1 MDQLDLIQ
9 YHPGEALQYTC
20 ELGSELPILNSEQW
34 VSWIN
39 LELSQQK
46 SIQWLA
52 DQLKLHHLMV
62 EDIYNT
68 KHQPK
73 FESEAGYLFLILNML
88 RLGPEGKVQVEHV
101 SLLLT
106 RQVVISFQEDIDGD
120 VFGELRDR
128 ILRGRGRV
136 RQMPAD
142 YLFYLLVDVI
152 VDHYL
157 IILEALRER
166 IFRLEE
172 EALLEPGPDYVTE
185 VYRIRKELNRLRRF
199 ALPLRDEVGRLKAH
213 PSDLLH
219 EGTQAYW
226 QDVYDHLVFLSTSY
240 DSSRE
245 MVLRL
250 LELHQAYLAQENNQV
265 MKTLTIVA
273 TIFIPLTFIA
283 GLYGMNFQ
291 HMPELA
297 WPWAYPAVIGLLVAV
312 PGAMLWSMWRKGG
325 FWDEGGFRC

>member
-1 MDQLDLIQ
+1 MDKFDLIQ
-9 YHPGEALQYTC
+9 YRASEALQGTC
-20 ELGSELPILNSEQW
+20 ALGTEVPRLNAEEW

-39 LELSQQK
+39 LELSQRE

-52 DQLKLHHLMV
+52 EQLKLHHLVV

-73 FESEAGYLFLILNML
+73 FEPEGGYLFLILNML
-88 RLGPEGKVQVEHV
+88 RLGPDGKVQVEHV

-106 RQVVISFQEDIDGD
+106 RQVVISFQEDAGKD

-128 ILRGRGRV
+128 ILGGRGRV

-157 IILEALRER
+157 IILESLRER

-172 EALLEPGPDYVTE
+172 EVLLEPGPDYITE

-226 QDVYDHLVFLSTSY
+226 QDVYDHLVFLNTSC
-240 DSSRE
+240 DSSRD

-250 LELHQAYLAQENNQV
+250 LELHQAFLAQESNQV

-283 GLYGMNFQ
+283 GVYGMNFQ

-297 WPWAYPAVIGLLVAV
+297 WPWAYPAVVGLMVAV
-312 PGAMLWSMWRKGG
+312 TGGMLWYMRRQGW
-325 FWDEGGFRC
+325 F